1 MAQPSFLL
9 VDYPGYGD
17 NRLLAA
23 CGFNLQDVS
32 CAVDGM
38 EEAQTSEIF
47 RDNGMVLPD
56 GTMGPHCSKNFFSRE
71 CSSAKTFTWCNP
83 NDLKRHH
90 GCIGESHLVFQTFHW
105 FSDT

>member
-47 RDNGMVLPD
+47 RD
-56 GTMGPHCSKNFFSRE
+56 KNFFSRE
-71 CSSAKTFTWCNP
+71 CSPKTFAWCNP

-90 GCIGESHLVFQTFHW
+90 GCVGE
-105 FSDT
+105 